1 MKTALSLA
9 AVGLALIALVAFVT
23 PALMKPPTPAAPS
36 MATTTPTPQTMPAPD
51 CRVEGTIPIADDA
64 PIPPGLARI
73 TAAEAEDAA
82 LAAVPGATLT
92 DLDLDE
98 EDGFLVY
105 EIDLAVTGAEVDVI
119 VDAGDGEVLCI
130 DRD

>member
-1 MKTALSLA
+1 MKTALSLT

-23 PALMKPPTPAAPS
+23 PRLMKPTAPTAPAVASSAPAAQ
-36 MATTTPTPQTMPAPD
+36 TTPTPD
-51 CRVEGTIPIADDA
+51 CRFEGTIPIANDA
-64 PIPPGLARI
+64 PIPPGLARL
-73 TAAEAEDAA
+73 TSAEAEDAA

-105 EIDLAVTGAEVDVI
+105 EIDLTADGAEVDVL